1 MLPSRHLIDAGII
14 TENAGSRKARQV
26 FQDIGRSILTEPA
39 KTFDHVM
46 SRSNQAVKG
55 FYKGIDGNDIVIFV
69 AKEPRGKI
77 RAGDIVTSIVPTT
90 QQKKNFGL

>member
-1 MLPSRHLIDAGII
+1 
-14 TENAGSRKARQV
+14 
-26 FQDIGRSILTEPA
+26 
-39 KTFDHVM
+39 M

-55 FYKGIDGNDIVIFV
+55 FYKEIDGNDIIIFV
-69 AKEPRGKI
+69 AKEPHGRI